1 MVELADTQV
10 LGACAFGVGVRV
22 PLSAP
27 DMLKNPFQN
36 HKNSERDFVF
46 SLKRF
51 YFFLAVESLLAVKS
65 LLAVESFH
73 YDRNLCACGRSIR
86 LQSIIFHT
94 VDYAGAN
101 RPLHSR
107 YGI

>member
-46 SLKRF
+46 SLK
-51 YFFLAVESLLAVKS
+51 
-65 LLAVESFH
+65 
-73 YDRNLCACGRSIR
+73 
-86 LQSIIFHT
+86 
-94 VDYAGAN
+94 
-101 RPLHSR
+101 
-107 YGI
+107 

>member
-51 YFFLAVESLLAVKS
+51 YFFLAVES
-65 LLAVESFH
+65 FH

-86 LQSIIFHT
+86 LQSIIFHA